1 MLELQPGTWSGRRA
15 PPRPLREGVG
25 DSAAPLVGH
34 GARSTAPRFGK
45 NSGAPRVG
53 RRYATARRGE
63 PVPEMNGFP
72 SGTPGWT
79 DLAAPDVD
87 AATRFYEGLFGWE
100 SFSPGP
106 KDLTGG
112 YRIFTKGGKQVAG
125 YGPPGPGEPPSWRT
139 YVIVDDVDGTV
150 GKIKGAGGNVMAQM
164 DVMDQGR
171 NAVFSDPTGAV
182 CCLWEPGEHRG
193 AQLANEPGAMSW
205 NELATRDTAAAKSFY
220 GQAFGWEARDQDM
233 GGMPYTTWVLGDHP
247 VGGMFDMSGNLP
259 GESALREPTDVAPG
273 RFAVLSDP
281 NGAAF
286 AVIAVAE
293 QPGGAAGPARELSG
307 S

>member
-1 MLELQPGTWSGRRA
+1 M
-15 PPRPLREGVG
+15 
-25 DSAAPLVGH
+25 
-34 GARSTAPRFGK
+34 
-45 NSGAPRVG
+45 
-53 RRYATARRGE
+53 
-63 PVPEMNGFP
+63 PEMNGFP

-106 KDLTGG
+106 EDLTGG
-112 YRIFTKGGKQVAG
+112 YRIFTKGGRQVAG

-139 YVIVDDVDGTV
+139 YVIADDVDGTV
-150 GKIKGAGGNVMAQM
+150 EKIKGAGGNVMAQM

-193 AQLANEPGAMSW
+193 AQLVNEPGAMSW

-259 GESALREPTDVAPG
+259 GEIPPHWLTYFNVEDCDAVVAKAGELGGSALREPTDVAPG

-293 QPGGAAGPARELSG
+293 QPG
-307 S
+307 